1 MHPPLRTPSSLLL
14 ALALAACGAPPALS
28 DLRWIDL
35 SHDFA
40 SDTVYWPTAPLFE
53 LTVDS
58 KGMTDQGYWYESNT
72 FKSSEHGGTHI
83 DAPVHFAKGRW
94 TTDEIP
100 LERLVGPAVVVDVR
114 AQCERERDYEV
125 RVEDLVEFERRHGT
139 IREGTI
145 VLLDTGFARRWP
157 DRASYMGTAE
167 RGLQASLQL
176 HFPGLGPAAARWLA
190 GRKVA
195 AVGIDTPSI
204 DHGPS
209 RMFYAHRELFA
220 ANVPAFEN
228 VAAAGCSAAG
238 GGRRDRAADEDPRRQ
253 RRPAADRGG
262 SPPLASRSCS
272 RTSRS

>member
-1 MHPPLRTPSSLLL
+1 MFPTLRASASCLL
-14 ALALAACGAPPALS
+14 AFALGSCGTQSALG

-58 KGMTDQGYWYESNT
+58 KGMTEAGYWYESNT
-72 FKSSEHGGTHI
+72 FKSSEHGGTHV
-83 DAPVHFAKGRW
+83 DAPVHFAKGGW
-94 TTDEIP
+94 TTDRIP
-100 LERLVGPAVVVDVR
+100 LSSLIGPAVVVDVR

-125 RVEDLVEFERRHGT
+125 RVEDLVGFEREHGA

-157 DRASYMGTAE
+157 DRARYMGTAE
-167 RGLQASLQL
+167 RGLQASFEL
-176 HFPGLGPAAARWLA
+176 HFPGLGPSAARWLVA
-190 GRKVA
+190 KKVA

-209 RMFYAHRELFA
+209 RMFFSHRELFG

-228 VAAAGCSAAG
+228 VA
-238 GGRRDRAADEDPRRQ
+238 RLDELP
-253 RRPAADRGG
+253 PVGSVVIALPMKIRGG
-262 SPPLASRSCS
+262 SGGPLRIVAGVSR
-272 RTSRS
+272 